1 MTEPTLDL
9 IELLEPV
16 RQIAA
21 AASEKILKIYET
33 DFEVAAKQD
42 TSPLTAADLAS
53 HEAIVAGL
61 QALTPDLPVLSEE
74 SVGIPFAER
83 SKWPRYWLVDPL
95 DGTKEFIKKNGEF
108 TVNIALI
115 EGHRV
120 VLGVVHVPV
129 TGTSYFAAKG
139 VGAFKQDPGGER
151 VQLKTRPAN
160 PKHFVVSGSRSHGD
174 DTLQAFVASL
184 PGEVEFIAKGS
195 SLKLC
200 MVAEGVA
207 DIYPRFGLTSE
218 WDTAAAQCVVEQAG
232 GSVVTRQFQPLS
244 YNAKDDILNPHFI
257 VIADPSFDWRAL
269 LPAPPPLG
277 G

>member
-1 MTEPTLDL
+1 MTQPTRELVD
-9 IELLEPV
+9 LLEPV
-16 RQIAA
+16 RKIAA
-21 AASEKILKIYET
+21 VASEKILEVYAT
-33 DFEVAAKQD
+33 DFSIAEKQD
-42 TSPLTAADLAS
+42 TSPLTEADLAS

-61 QALTPDLPVLSEE
+61 KALTPELPILSEE

-83 SKWPRYWLVDPL
+83 SQWQRYWLVDPL

-115 EGHRV
+115 EGHRA

-129 TGTSYFAAKG
+129 TGISYFAAQG
-139 VGAFKQDPGGER
+139 AGAFKQGPGTDR
-151 VQLKTRPAN
+151 VQLSTRKAN
-160 PKHFVVSGSRSHGD
+160 PTRFVVSGSRSHGD
-174 DTLQAFVASL
+174 ETLQEFVASL

-200 MVAEGVA
+200 MVAEGMA

-232 GSVVTRQFQPLS
+232 GIVVNRQFQPLL

-269 LPAPPPLG
+269 LPAE
-277 G
+277 

>member
-1 MTEPTLDL
+1 MTQSTQDL
-9 IELLEPV
+9 AALLEPV
-16 RQIAA
+16 RTIALE
-21 AASEKILKIYET
+21 ASEKILKVYET
-33 DFEVAAKQD
+33 DFSVAEKQD

-53 HEAIVAGL
+53 HEAIIAGL
-61 QALTPDLPVLSEE
+61 QALTPEVPVLSEE

-83 SKWPRYWLVDPL
+83 SKWQRYWLVDPL

-115 EGHRV
+115 EGHRA

-129 TGTSYFAAKG
+129 TGITYAAAQG
-139 VGAFKQDPGGER
+139 AGAFKQTAGGER
-151 VQLKTRPAN
+151 LPITTRKAN
-160 PKHFVVSGSRSHGD
+160 PKRFVVSGSRSHGD

-200 MVAEGVA
+200 MVAEGMA

-232 GSVVTRQFQPLS
+232 GIVVNRQFQPLL
-244 YNAKDDILNPHFI
+244 YNAKDEILNPHFI

-269 LPAPPPLG
+269 LPAE
-277 G
+277 

>member
-1 MTEPTLDL
+1 
-9 IELLEPV
+9 V
-16 RQIAA
+16 RAIAA
-21 AASEKILKIYET
+21 RASEQILKIYET
-33 DFEVAAKQD
+33 DFAVAEKQD
-42 TSPLTAADLAS
+42 RSPLTAADLAS

-61 QALTPDLPVLSEE
+61 KALTPELPILSEE

-83 SKWPRYWLVDPL
+83 SGWSRYWLVDPL

-115 EGHRV
+115 DGHRP

-129 TGTSYFAAKG
+129 SGISYFAAEG
-139 VGAFKQDPGGER
+139 FGAFQEQPGSKQVP
-151 VQLKTRPAN
+151 LATRKAN
-160 PKHFVVSGSRSHGD
+160 PKYFVVSGSRSHGD

-200 MVAEGVA
+200 MVAEGEA

-232 GSVVTRQFQPLS
+232 GSVVDRQFRPIL
-244 YNAKDDILNPHFI
+244 YNTKDDILNPHFL
-257 VIADPSFDWRAL
+257 VIADPSFGWQAL
-269 LPAPPPLG
+269 MPPVG
-277 G
+277 

>member
-1 MTEPTLDL
+1 MTQSTRNLV
-9 IELLEPV
+9 ELLEPV
-16 RQIAA
+16 RAIAV
-21 AASEKILKIYET
+21 AASEKILKVYAT
-33 DFEVAAKQD
+33 DFSVAEKQD
-42 TSPLTAADLAS
+42 TSPLTEADLAS
-53 HEAIVAGL
+53 HETIVAGL
-61 QALTPDLPVLSEE
+61 KALTPELPVLSEE

-115 EGHRV
+115 EGHRA

-129 TGTSYFAAKG
+129 TGVSYCAAQG
-139 VGAFKQDPGGER
+139 AGAFKQDASGARETLTPR
-151 VQLKTRPAN
+151 KAD
-160 PKHFVVSGSRSHGD
+160 PKRFVVSGSRSHGD

-232 GSVVTRQFQPLS
+232 GIVVDRQFEPLL
-244 YNAKDDILNPHFI
+244 YNAKEDILNPHFI
-257 VIADPSFDWRAL
+257 VIADPSFDWRPL
-269 LPAPPPLG
+269 LPAP
-277 G
+277 